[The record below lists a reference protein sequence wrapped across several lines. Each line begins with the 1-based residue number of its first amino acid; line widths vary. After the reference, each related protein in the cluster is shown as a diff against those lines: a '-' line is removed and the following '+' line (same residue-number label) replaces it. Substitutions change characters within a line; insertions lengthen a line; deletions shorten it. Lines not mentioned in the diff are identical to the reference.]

1 MGSFPAPVYAETVLE
16 HNFRDAQRFFLDALL
31 EVHYA
36 HTLMLAR
43 QGIIPDASARA
54 CIQALDA
61 LDREELRTVGYDGR
75 FEDLFFYIESKLEA
89 LAGADH
95 AGRMHTARSRN
106 DICIALYR
114 MKARQETL
122 EIAKAVSALR
132 ATLLQLARKHA
143 RDLMPAYTHT
153 QPAQPTTL
161 GHYLM
166 AYVEVLGRDQ
176 TRIQAAYATINR
188 CPLGACAITTT
199 GFPIDREFIAAQLGF
214 EGLQLNSFGAIAA
227 TDYLTELA
235 GAVATTMANLG
246 KFTQDLLL
254 WCNPTLGF
262 LRLTDAWV
270 QISSIMPQKRN
281 PVPLEHTRIL
291 ASRAL
296 AEAQGVFTCVHNTP
310 FGDINDSED
319 DIQPLVFTM
328 TANAQRALK
337 LINGVLA
344 EAEFNTPRMNEL
356 AGADFLTVTELADT
370 LVRSEG
376 LSFHEAHHLVSAAV
390 KALGGCY
397 TPAAMVA
404 RTAELAP
411 ASIGRALRLPDSAL
425 HAALDPRNFVEL
437 RGIQGGPA
445 ALEPAMALAAHE
457 AGNASRWTEAKEA
470 LLESSSAD
478 LHQAC
483 DQLIFS
489 LPA

>member
-1 MGSFPAPVYAETVLE
+1 MAALFPAPVYAETVLS
-16 HNFRDAQRFFLDALL
+16 HNFRDAQRFFLEALL
-31 EVHYA
+31 DLHAA

-43 QGIIPDASARA
+43 QGIIPEASARI
-54 CIQALDA
+54 CLDA
-61 LDREELRTVGYDGR
+61 LASLDRDELRHAVYDGR
-75 FEDLFFYIESKLEA
+75 YEDLFFHIESRLEE
-89 LAGADH
+89 LGGPET
-95 AGRMHTARSRN
+95 GRMHTARSRN

-114 MKARQETL
+114 MRARAEAL
-122 EIAKAVSALR
+122 EIVKAVSALR
-132 ATLLQLARKHA
+132 GVLLGLAREHDA
-143 RDLMPAYTHT
+143 ALMPAYTHT

-166 AYVEVLGRDQ
+166 AYVEVLGRDE
-176 TRIQAAYATINR
+176 TRLQAAFATINR

-199 GFPIDREFIAAQLGF
+199 GFPIDREYIAALLAF
-214 EGLQLNSFGAIAA
+214 EGLQLNSYGAIAA

-246 KFTQDLLL
+246 KFVQDLLL

-337 LINGVLA
+337 LLAGVLA
-344 EAEFNTPRMNEL
+344 DAEFQTSRMAEL
-356 AGADFLTVTELADT
+356 AAADFLTVTELADT
-370 LVRSEG
+370 LVREEG
-376 LSFHEAHHLVSAAV
+376 ISFREAHHLVSAAV
-390 KALGGCY
+390 KSLGGRY
-397 TPAAMVA
+397 SVDGMAAATEDLAESVLGRRLA
-404 RTAELAP
+404 VSRNRLAHALDPLNFVNIRTVSGGP
-411 ASIGRALRLPDSAL
+411 GALDSAL
-425 HAALDPRNFVEL
+425 QEAESEAAKTLDWIAAKSSILANY
-437 RGIQGGPA
+437 PA
-445 ALEPAMALAAHE
+445 
-457 AGNASRWTEAKEA
+457 
-470 LLESSSAD
+470 
-478 LHQAC
+478 
-483 DQLIFS
+483 QLS
-489 LPA
+489 DVR